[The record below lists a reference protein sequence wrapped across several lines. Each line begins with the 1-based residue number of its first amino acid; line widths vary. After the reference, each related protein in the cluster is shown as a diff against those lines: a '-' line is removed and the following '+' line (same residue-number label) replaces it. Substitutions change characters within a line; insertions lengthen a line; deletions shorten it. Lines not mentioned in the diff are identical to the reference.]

1 MRRAFRLPSEPGP
14 PVEAT
19 MSTGRLNEGIGAVNS
34 VGYRYLIA
42 VVRVLV
48 AALGIAAIV
57 AQLERSIQVWH
68 QTGLSVAFGVTNF
81 FSFFTID
88 SNVGTIVVLLIG
100 AGFVFARTVDPH
112 WYTVFRVIVVTYMAD
127 TGIVYNLLL
136 RGVELPQGTTVEWS
150 NEVLHVV
157 ACAYI
162 VLDWFIAPGRTALA
176 WRTLRAIAI
185 FPLVWVVYTM
195 IRAPFTVSETLNHK
209 AFYPYPFLDPSLAH
223 EGWFS
228 VAFYIVL
235 ITVVVLGTGAV
246 FVLVSR
252 RWKGPITA

>member
-1 MRRAFRLPSEPGP
+1 
-14 PVEAT
+14 
-19 MSTGRLNEGIGAVNS
+19 VNS
-34 VGYRYLIA
+34 FGYKYAIA
-42 VVRVLV
+42 VVRVIF

-57 AQLERSIQVWH
+57 AQLDRSIDNWH
-68 QTGLSVAFGVTNF
+68 KTGLSVSFGVTNF

-100 AGFVFARTVDPH
+100 AAFVFARKADPH
-112 WYTVFRVIVVTYMAD
+112 WYLVFRVIVVTYMAV

-150 NEVLHVV
+150 NEILHVV

-162 VLDWFIAPGRTALA
+162 VLDWFIAPGRTALP

-195 IRAPFTVSETLNHK
+195 VRA
-209 AFYPYPFLDPSLAH
+209 PYPFLDPSLAH

-235 ITVVVLGTGAV
+235 LTVVVLGMGAV
-246 FVLVSR
+246 FVLASR
-252 RWKGPITA
+252 RWKGPITV

>member
-1 MRRAFRLPSEPGP
+1 M
-14 PVEAT
+14 
-19 MSTGRLNEGIGAVNS
+19 NS

-42 VVRVLV
+42 VVRVLF

-57 AQLERSIQVWH
+57 AQLVRSVEVWH
-68 QTGLSVAFGVTNF
+68 QTGLNVAFGITNF

-100 AGFVFARTVDPH
+100 AGFAFARKVDPH
-112 WYTVFRVIVVTYMAD
+112 WYTVVRVIVVTYMAV

-176 WRTLRAIAI
+176 WRSLRAIAV
-185 FPLVWVVYTM
+185 FPLVWVVYTL
-195 IRAPFTVSETLNHK
+195 IRAPFTTELNYGGK
-209 AFYPYPFLDPSLAH
+209 AFYPYPFLNPALAN

-228 VAFYIVL
+228 VAFYVVL
-235 ITVVVLGTGAV
+235 ITVVVLGLGAV
-246 FVLVSR
+246 FILVSR

>member
-1 MRRAFRLPSEPGP
+1 M
-14 PVEAT
+14 
-19 MSTGRLNEGIGAVNS
+19 AV
-34 VGYRYLIA
+34 
-42 VVRVLV
+42 
-48 AALGIAAIV
+48 
-57 AQLERSIQVWH
+57 
-68 QTGLSVAFGVTNF
+68 
-81 FSFFTID
+81 
-88 SNVGTIVVLLIG
+88 
-100 AGFVFARTVDPH
+100 
-112 WYTVFRVIVVTYMAD
+112 

-150 NEVLHVV
+150 NEILHVV

-162 VLDWFIAPGRTALA
+162 VLDWFIAPGRTALP

-195 IRAPFTVSETLNHK
+195 VRAPFTTGSTLNGK

-235 ITVVVLGTGAV
+235 LTVVVLGMGAV
-246 FVLVSR
+246 FVLASR
-252 RWKGPITA
+252 RWKGPITV

>member
-1 MRRAFRLPSEPGP
+1 MCIESVSEGNS
-14 PVEAT
+14 V
-19 MSTGRLNEGIGAVNS
+19 VNS
-34 VGYRYLIA
+34 VAYRYVIA
-42 VVRVLV
+42 VVRVVV
-48 AALGIAAIV
+48 AALVVAAIV
-57 AQLERSIQVWH
+57 AQLERSIDNWH

-100 AGFVFARTVDPH
+100 AGFAFARRADPR
-112 WYTVFRVIVVTYMAD
+112 WYLVFRVIVVTYMAV

-150 NEVLHVV
+150 NEVLHVA

-176 WRTLRAIAI
+176 WRTLRAIAV
-185 FPLVWVVYTM
+185 FPLVWIAYTL
-195 IRAPFTVSETLNHK
+195 IRAPFTASETLNGK
-209 AFYPYPFLDPSLAH
+209 AFFPYPFLDPSLAH

-235 ITVVVLGTGAV
+235 ITVVVLGMGAV

>member
-1 MRRAFRLPSEPGP
+1 
-14 PVEAT
+14 VNT
-19 MSTGRLNEGIGAVNS
+19 TG
-34 VGYRYLIA
+34 YKYTIA
-42 VVRVLV
+42 VVRVLF

-57 AQLERSIQVWH
+57 AQLDRSVENWH
-68 QTGLSVAFGVTNF
+68 KTGMSVAFGVTNF
-81 FSFFTID
+81 FSFFPID

-100 AGFVFARTVDPH
+100 AIFVFAKKDDPH
-112 WYTVFRVIVVTYMAD
+112 WYTVFRAIVVTYMFV
-127 TGIVYNLLL
+127 TGVVYNLLL

-162 VLDWFIAPGRTALA
+162 VLDWFIAPGRVPLN
-176 WRTLRAIAI
+176 WRSLRAIVV

-195 IRAPFTVSETLNHK
+195 IRAPFTTGLTLNHK

-228 VAFYIVL
+228 VAFYILL
-235 ITVVVLGTGAV
+235 ITGVVLGTGAGV
-246 FVLVSR
+246 IWVSR
-252 RWKGPITA
+252 RFKGDAALPTVS

>member
-1 MRRAFRLPSEPGP
+1 MPITMTTEP
-14 PVEAT
+14 V
-19 MSTGRLNEGIGAVNS
+19 NEGTCFMNT
-34 VGYRYLIA
+34 VGYKYAIA
-42 VVRVLV
+42 VLRVLF

-57 AQLERSIQVWH
+57 AQLDRSIDNWH
-68 QTGLSVAFGVTNF
+68 KTGLSVAFGVTNF

-100 AGFVFARTVDPH
+100 AAFVFARKVDPH
-112 WYTVFRVIVVTYMAD
+112 WYTVFRVIVVTYMAV
-127 TGIVYNLLL
+127 TGVVYNLLL

-162 VLDWFIAPGRTALA
+162 VLDWFIAPGRTPLA

-195 IRAPFTVSETLNHK
+195 IRAPFTTQLNYGGK

-235 ITVVVLGTGAV
+235 ITVVVLGMGAV

>member
-1 MRRAFRLPSEPGP
+1 
-14 PVEAT
+14 
-19 MSTGRLNEGIGAVNS
+19 VNS
-34 VGYRYLIA
+34 VAYRYVIA
-42 VVRVLV
+42 VVRVLF

-57 AQLERSIQVWH
+57 AQLDRSIDNWH
-68 QTGLSVAFGVTNF
+68 KTGLSVAFGVTNF

-100 AGFVFARTVDPH
+100 AGLVFAKKNDPH
-112 WYTVFRVIVVTYMAD
+112 WYTVLRAVLVTYMAV
-127 TGIVYNLLL
+127 TGVVYNLLL

-162 VLDWFIAPGRTALA
+162 VLDWFIAPGRVPLR
-176 WRTLRAIAI
+176 WRSLRAVVV
-185 FPLVWVVYTM
+185 FPIVWIIYTM
-195 IRAPFTVSETLNHK
+195 IRAPFTTSETLTHK

-228 VAFYIVL
+228 VAFYIIL
-235 ITVVVLGTGAV
+235 ITGVVLGTGAGV
-246 FVLVSR
+246 IWVSR
-252 RWKGPITA
+252 RWKGSVSA

>member
-1 MRRAFRLPSEPGP
+1 MNTVA
-14 PVEAT
+14 
-19 MSTGRLNEGIGAVNS
+19 
-34 VGYRYLIA
+34 YRYIIA
-42 VVRVLV
+42 VVRVLF
-48 AALGIAAIV
+48 AALGVAAIV
-57 AQLERSIQVWH
+57 AQLERSIQIWH
-68 QTGLSVAFGVTNF
+68 STGLSVAFGVTNF

-100 AGFVFARTVDPH
+100 AILVFAKKSDPQ
-112 WYTVFRVIVVTYMAD
+112 WYTVFRVVVVTYMAV

-162 VLDWFIAPGRTALA
+162 VLDWFIAPGRTALS
-176 WRTLRAIAI
+176 WRSLRAVVV
-185 FPLVWVVYTM
+185 FPIVWLAYTM
-195 IRAPFTVSETLNHK
+195 IRAPFTVGETANGK
-209 AFYPYPFLDPSLAH
+209 PFYPYPFLDPSLAH

-235 ITVVVLGTGAV
+235 ITGVVLGMGAV
-246 FVLVSR
+246 FILVSR
-252 RWKGPITA
+252 KWKGPQTA

>member
-1 MRRAFRLPSEPGP
+1 MTNEP
-14 PVEAT
+14 V
-19 MSTGRLNEGIGAVNS
+19 NEGICVVNS
-34 VGYRYLIA
+34 VGYRYLIG

-48 AALGIAAIV
+48 AALIVVAIV
-57 AQLERSIQVWH
+57 AQLIRSVGNWQS
-68 QTGLSVAFGVTNF
+68 TGLSVSFGITNF

-88 SNVGTIVVLLIG
+88 SNVATIVVCLIG
-100 AGFVFARTVDPH
+100 AGFAFARRVDPH
-112 WYTVFRVIVVTYMAD
+112 WYTVFRVIVVTYMAV

-150 NEVLHVV
+150 NEILHVV

-185 FPLVWVVYTM
+185 FPLVWVAYTM
-195 IRAPFTVSETLNHK
+195 IRAPFTVHDTLNGK

-228 VAFYIVL
+228 VAFYIAL
-235 ITVVVLGTGAV
+235 ITVVVLGMGAV
-246 FVLVSR
+246 FILASR

>member
-1 MRRAFRLPSEPGP
+1 
-14 PVEAT
+14 
-19 MSTGRLNEGIGAVNS
+19 VNS
-34 VGYRYLIA
+34 VGYRYAIA
-42 VVRVLV
+42 VVRVLF

-57 AQLERSIQVWH
+57 AQLDRSIENWH
-68 QTGLSVAFGVTNF
+68 TSGLSVAFGVTNF

-88 SNVGTIVVLLIG
+88 SNVGTIVVLLLG
-100 AGFVFARTVDPH
+100 AIFVFAKKDDPH
-112 WYTVFRVIVVTYMAD
+112 WYTVFRAIVVTYMAV
-127 TGIVYNLLL
+127 TGVVYNLLL

-162 VLDWFIAPGRTALA
+162 VLDWFIAPGRVALA
-176 WRTLRAIAI
+176 WRSLRAIVV
-185 FPLVWVVYTM
+185 FPLVWVIYTM
-195 IRAPFTVSETLNHK
+195 IRAPLTTGETLNHK

-235 ITVVVLGTGAV
+235 ITGVVLGTGAGV
-246 FVLVSR
+246 IWVSR
-252 RWKGPITA
+252 RWSDVAPTKTPATATIRA